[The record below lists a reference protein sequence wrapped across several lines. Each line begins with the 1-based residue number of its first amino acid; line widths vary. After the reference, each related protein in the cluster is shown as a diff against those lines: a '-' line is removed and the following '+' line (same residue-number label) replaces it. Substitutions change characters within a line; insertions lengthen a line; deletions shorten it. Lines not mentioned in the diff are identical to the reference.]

1 MGTTKVPSVNC
12 VDREFHGDRSENGRR
27 TVTDCAVTSAALTV
41 RIAAALTVVPPALPT
56 ATVKRALLS
65 AIWVANIAHVDV
77 VAPSIGVP
85 DFGDVVSPVPAVAVP
100 VPEPVVVPLALPV
113 VGVPVPIVV
122 VPVPEPG
129 VVPVPEAVVA
139 MPVPAPAVPV
149 PLDAT
154 ATATAGAELPP
165 PRRRRMQRA

>member
-1 MGTTKVPSVNC
+1 MV
-12 VDREFHGDRSENGRR
+12 
-27 TVTDCAVTSAALTV
+27 
-41 RIAAALTVVPPALPT
+41 
-56 ATVKRALLS
+56 
-65 AIWVANIAHVDV
+65 W
-77 VAPSIGVP
+77 
-85 DFGDVVSPVPAVAVP
+85 PVPAVAVP

-149 PLDAT
+149 PLHAT

-165 PRRRRMQRA
+165 PSSPHAASVKTDISATKKIALRKVGKTGSWVGKAAIGPYKISPWIRHARRARPQAG